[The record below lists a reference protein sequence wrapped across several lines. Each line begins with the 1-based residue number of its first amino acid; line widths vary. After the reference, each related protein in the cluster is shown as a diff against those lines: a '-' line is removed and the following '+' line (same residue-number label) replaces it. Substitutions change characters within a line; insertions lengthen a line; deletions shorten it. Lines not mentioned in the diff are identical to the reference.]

1 MGLFSFLFSKHK
13 ILRTTHEAETFRTV
27 FREDEELFLKVEQSD
42 DLKRFRELDKL
53 VNSPQFTEQRKKIE
67 QLSYKDSKYFTAEKQ
82 YKALL
87 KMRKLK
93 SYSLIKDSQEL
104 RGYEHVKTTDEY
116 REYMKLKVIVKSA
129 GFDKKLHANEFAA
142 YKAIIARPKIAALIK
157 FENLKQYK
165 EYCEVN
171 ATDLPQEF
179 EQLAAYI
186 QSDEFKNNRKFL
198 LDKNRYQTTEEY
210 KLLQEYETLKSR
222 PDIVKYNTLLNDPYF
237 NSMRKWKLVFEDNF
251 DQGRL
256 DDTKWITRYYAG
268 ERFLNDTYGVGND
281 VQLYTADNIAFN
293 NTNISLNFRKESIIG
308 KYWDSQV
315 GIRERKYDY
324 TSAMISTAASF
335 RQRYGRFEAKV
346 KLNRSAVTSCFW
358 MLGDTDVPHVEIMKC
373 RADGVHLGRA
383 FTYKAAVNNDSQL
396 LKEIELGNEYYIF
409 TLEWTEE
416 KMVWMVND
424 MVVKEERENI
434 PDVPMYI
441 VFSLGATATPA
452 DKYVP
457 ARMDI
462 DWVKAYR
469 LKK

>member
-13 ILRTTHEAETFRTV
+13 ILRTTHEAETFRAV
-27 FREDEELFLKVEQSD
+27 FREDEELFLKVEQSE

-53 VNSPQFTEQRKKIE
+53 VNSPQFKEQRKKIE

-142 YKAIIARPKIAALIK
+142 YKASIARPKIAALIK

-171 ATDLPQEF
+171 ATNLPQEF

-198 LDKNRYQTTEEY
+198 LDKNRYQTTDDY

-256 DDTKWITRYYAG
+256 DDTRWITRYYAG

-281 VQLYTADNIAFN
+281 VQLYTADNITFS

-308 KYWDSQV
+308 KYWDRQV

-358 MLGDTDVPHVEIMKC
+358 MLGDTDVPHIEIMKC
-373 RADGVHLGRA
+373 QNDGVHLGRA
-383 FTYKAAVNNDSQL
+383 FMYKAAVKNDSRL

-424 MVVKEERENI
+424 MVVKEEHENI

-441 VFSLGATATPA
+441 VFSLGSTATPA
-452 DKYVP
+452 DKNVP

>member
-13 ILRTTHEAETFRTV
+13 ILRTTHEAETFRAV
-27 FREDEELFLKVEQSD
+27 FREDEELFLKVEQSE

-53 VNSPQFTEQRKKIE
+53 VNSPQFKEQRKKIE

-142 YKAIIARPKIAALIK
+142 YKASISRPKIAALIK

-171 ATDLPQEF
+171 ATNLPQEF

-198 LDKNRYQTTEEY
+198 LDKNRYQTTDDY

-256 DDTKWITRYYAG
+256 DDTRWITRYYAG

-281 VQLYTADNIAFN
+281 VQLYTADNITFS

-308 KYWDSQV
+308 KYWDRQV

-358 MLGDTDVPHVEIMKC
+358 MLGDTDVPHIEIMKC
-373 RADGVHLGRA
+373 RNDGVHLGRA
-383 FTYKAAVNNDSQL
+383 FTYKAAVKNDSRL

-424 MVVKEERENI
+424 MVVKEEHENI